1 MLAVMSTQIRHIV
14 GCMTGTSI
22 DGLDA
27 ALIKV
32 IGTGMDMRAEF
43 IRGHAHPLGDLAP
56 RMRSLADQHPV
67 TAGEIAALAR
77 DFALT
82 HAAAVRELLKAST
95 QPDLICVHGQTIFH
109 APPVSWQ
116 MFNGPVLAHELG
128 IPVVFDLRAADLASG
143 GQGAPITPLADWIFF
158 RSEHPTAIVN
168 LGGFCNVTLL
178 PAAADGIRHIRG
190 FDVCACNHVLDQIAR
205 KLLRTDYDKDGLA
218 ALSGEVN
225 NDAALDLEGVL
236 AVQATSRRS
245 LGTGDEVGDWIS
257 RFRAHVEPHHLAAT
271 ACEVIGHTI
280 ARKFQDGTER
290 VLLAGGG
297 VRNQAL
303 VNAISGWASAKVQP
317 LDTCGVPIEF
327 REAAD
332 MAVLGAL
339 CQDRIPITLPAVT
352 GVREPAPVAGVWA
365 YP

>member
-1 MLAVMSTQIRHIV
+1 MASETRHVV

-22 DGLDA
+22 DGIDA
-27 ALIKV
+27 ALV
-32 IGTGMDMRAEF
+32 RVSGRGLEMRAEF
-43 IRGHAHPLGDLAP
+43 VRGVSRPLGDLGPPLRA
-56 RMRSLADQHPV
+56 LADQQLM
-67 TAGEIAALAR
+67 TAGDIAALSREFAALHAEVIKVLLREADAR
-77 DFALT
+77 AN
-82 HAAAVRELLKAST
+82 
-95 QPDLICVHGQTIFH
+95 LICVHGQTVFH

-116 MFNGPVLAHELG
+116 MFNGAVLAHALG
-128 IPVVFDLRAADLASG
+128 TPVVFDLRAADLAAG
-143 GQGAPITPLADWIFF
+143 GQGAPITPIADWVFF
-158 RSEHPTAIVN
+158 RSEQPTAIVN

-178 PAAADGIRHIRG
+178 PSVADGIEKIRG

-205 KLLRTDYDKDGLA
+205 KLLRMDYDKDGLA
-218 ALSGEVN
+218 ALSGEVH

-236 AVQATSRRS
+236 AVQASSRRS
-245 LGTGDEVGDWIS
+245 LGTGDEVGGWIS

-280 ARKFQDGTER
+280 ARKIQDGTGL

-297 VRNQAL
+297 VRNKAL

-332 MAVLGAL
+332 MAVLGLL
-339 CQDRIPITLPAVT
+339 CQDRVPITLPAVT
-352 GVREPAPVAGVWA
+352 GVREPAPVSGVWA
-365 YP
+365 CP